1 MIFLKR
7 KFTWEHCPPCL
18 CYSVR
23 IVSVYRFLLEICLER
38 SYISYF
44 IEVNNIWCHLRD
56 ECQTIW
62 VLEFQN
68 ISDFF
73 HQTEQ
78 LCFGEILDLN
88 CIVQL
93 SGGVILVKFLQSSP
107 AKRSKHHSYLASI
120 RCIQTLQQSNTI
132 FAKHKLCLHRCSYV
146 SYSLH
151 KVIANL
157 SRVKFYNSNN
167 NPISIA

>member
-23 IVSVYRFLLEICLER
+23 IVSVYRFLLELCLER
-38 SYISYF
+38 SYISYS

-93 SGGVILVKFLQSSP
+93 SGGVILVKVLQSSP
-107 AKRSKHHSYLASI
+107 AKRSKHHSYLDSML
-120 RCIQTLQQSNTI
+120 RKQTLQQNNTTTR
-132 FAKHKLCLHRCSYV
+132 LQNTSSHRCSFV
-146 SYSLH
+146 SHRCSRLH
-151 KVIANL
+151 
-157 SRVKFYNSNN
+157 NS
-167 NPISIA
+167 